1 MASEK
6 NLNRYSA
13 AHAVYN
19 LHYHIVFCP
28 KSKSFDFGHYPKYR
42 RPVLETLESELR
54 ELFEQKAKELNVK
67 IEAMEIMPDHVHLV
81 VLASPAITPQLIVNQ
96 MKGYTSHV
104 LRERHDWLR
113 SRLPTLWTRSYYIGS
128 AGVVSQETIMKYI
141 ESQNNV

>member
-1 MASEK
+1 M
-6 NLNRYSA
+6 
-13 AHAVYN
+13 
-19 LHYHIVFCP
+19 
-28 KSKSFDFGHYPKYR
+28 
-42 RPVLETLESELR
+42 ETLESELR
-54 ELFEQKAKELNVK
+54 ELFKQKAKELNVK

-113 SRLPTLWTRSYYIGS
+113 SRLPTLWTCSYYIGS

-141 ESQNNV
+141 ENQKNV

>member
-28 KSKSFDFGHYPKYR
+28 KYR

-54 ELFEQKAKELNVK
+54 ELFEQKAKELNAR
-67 IEAMEIMPDHVHLV
+67 IEAMEIMPDHLHLS
-81 VLASPAITPQLIVNQ
+81 VLASPATTPQLIVNQ
-96 MKGYTSHV
+96 MNGYTSHV
-104 LRERHDWLR
+104 LRERHGWLR
-113 SRLPTLWTRSYYIGS
+113 SRLPTLWTCAYYIGS
-128 AGVVSQETIMKYI
+128 AGVVSQEAIMKYI
-141 ESQNNV
+141 EHQKNV

>member
-1 MASEK
+1 M
-6 NLNRYSA
+6 NRYSA
-13 AHAVYN
+13 SHAVYS
-19 LHYHIVFCP
+19 LHCH
-28 KSKSFDFGHYPKYR
+28 
-42 RPVLETLESELR
+42 LETLEYEWR
-54 ELFEQKAKELNVK
+54 ELFEQEAKELNVR
-67 IEAMEIMPDHVHLV
+67 IESMEIMPDHVHLS

-141 ESQNNV
+141 ENQKNV